1 MKTVGWKRSK
11 MRSRAGIERIFLW
24 ISLLFVDC
32 INILEENIVNEYI
45 YIYYKF
51 NTHKTLLQHNL
62 ICLRNFCY
70 WIDIYIYYFRS
81 IHLEIAFNSE
91 RSFFHHPSPYI
102 YIYIYWSQ
110 GNDSTFII
118 QSLKALVYPQRFWRA
133 SGRLNSSRGGRVVS
147 RRKNEITIL

>member
-11 MRSRAGIERIFLW
+11 MRSRADIERIFLW

-102 YIYIYWSQ
+102 YIYILIARKRFNVHYSIFKSV
-110 GNDSTFII
+110 GLSSTF
-118 QSLKALVYPQRFWRA
+118 LKSVWTIKL
-133 SGRLNSSRGGRVVS
+133 VS
-147 RRKNEITIL
+147 RRSCRVAP